1 MSKILYISLF
11 LFCFN
16 SALCQSEMEMIA
28 TNVVLNGI
36 TTGVSSLINKPKH
49 KKLLPYMLRSFGY
62 GCLGGGIIYGAKKT
76 GELIVSEENLAYGQL
91 SKLVFCIGSSINYN
105 VARDMKPFEEFTYF
119 FGFAEF
125 SYNFREQR
133 LRAFLN
139 PYSLYR
145 FLILV
150 SRPEITFSIKKTLE
164 FGDFY
169 FWEDEANYYKS
180 KVNGYN
186 QADYVIVSNVVNKW
200 KQGGYS
206 KNFVTTPSHERV
218 HLFQDRELLVF
229 NKAIS
234 HRLGID
240 KFFIQNDFR
249 LFDLAYLVAKPYYES
264 EAQFFSR
271 IR

>member
-1 MSKILYISLF
+1 MKSIFYISLF
-11 LFCFN
+11 LLCLNPAN
-16 SALCQSEMEMIA
+16 SQSEIEMIA
-28 TNVVLNGI
+28 TNVLSNGI

-105 VARDMKPFEEFTYF
+105 VARNMKPFEEFTYF
-119 FGFAEF
+119 FGFSEF
-125 SYNFREQR
+125 SYNFREHR
-133 LRAFLN
+133 FRVFLN
-139 PYSLYR
+139 PYSLIR

-150 SRPEITFSIKKTLE
+150 SRPEITFSIAKTFE
-164 FGDFY
+164 IGDFY
-169 FWEDEANYYKS
+169 FEEQFNLLNPPDYKGYY
-180 KVNGYN
+180 N
-186 QADYVIVSNVVNKW
+186 ADYIVVNDLVKIYR
-200 KQGGYS
+200 QLGYS
-206 KNFVTTPSHERV
+206 NDFVSTPTHERV

-229 NKAIS
+229 NKAVS

-240 KFFIQNDFR
+240 KFFIQNDAR
-249 LFDLAYLVAKPYYES
+249 IFDLTYSVNSEYYES
-264 EAQFFSR
+264 EAYFFSR

>member
-1 MSKILYISLF
+1 MKIYAYISLF
-11 LFCFN
+11 FLCLQ
-16 SALCQSEMEMIA
+16 SAPCQSEFDTIGY
-28 TNVVLNGI
+28 NVVGNGI
-36 TTGVSSLINKPKH
+36 TTSLVSLINKPKH

-105 VARDMKPFEEFTYF
+105 VARDMKPFEEFTYW

-125 SYNFREQR
+125 SYNFREHR

-139 PYSLYR
+139 PYSL
-145 FLILV
+145 FKFALLV
-150 SRPEITFSIKKTLE
+150 SKPGLTLSVSKTLQM
-164 FGDFY
+164 GDFY
-169 FWEDEANYYKS
+169 FEEQFNLLNPPDYKGYY
-180 KVNGYN
+180 N
-186 QADYVIVSNVVNKW
+186 ADYIVVNDLVKIYR
-200 KQGGYS
+200 QLGYS
-206 KNFVTTPSHERV
+206 NDFVSTPAHERV

-240 KFFIQNDFR
+240 KFFIQNDVR
-249 LFDLAYLVAKPYYES
+249 IFDLTYSVNSEYYES
-264 EAQFFSR
+264 EAHFFSR
-271 IR
+271 IK